1 MKQHAGW
8 WYTGILGLLLVT
20 IVLAMMVGTTW
31 LGIAQIF
38 RAVTRPAR
46 SDFTTV
52 FTLRVPRILSSLI
65 CGGSLAVAGA
75 LFQAVFRNPI
85 ADPSILGV
93 SAAANFFKLG
103 GALLL
108 PAMWGRNWFFALGG
122 GLVALAILTSGRALA
137 DPYRLI
143 IVGVALD
150 ATFVGLQQLLSS
162 GATQIS
168 SSTFNGMTWSETTVL
183 LILGVIGLI
192 GALLIAPWAN
202 YLKLTDT
209 ALSHVG
215 VPVSVIRWSL
225 LLLGMYLAV
234 SVTAVVGAI
243 PFVGIVVPNIA
254 RRLVGH
260 DYQTVLPFSML
271 AGAWLMLAADT
282 LGRTVIS
289 PSEISAATMMAIIG
303 GPFVILLLQRGRGFY
318 GMSTR

>member
-38 RAVTRPAR
+38 RAVIRPAS

>member
-38 RAVTRPAR
+38 RAVIRPAS

-243 PFVGIVVPNIA
+243 PFVGIVVPNIT

-318 GMSTR
+318 GMSTH

>member
-31 LGIAQIF
+31 LGIAQIL
-38 RAVTRPAR
+38 RAVTRPAS

>member
-38 RAVTRPAR
+38 RAVTRPAS
-46 SDFTTV
+46 SDFTIV